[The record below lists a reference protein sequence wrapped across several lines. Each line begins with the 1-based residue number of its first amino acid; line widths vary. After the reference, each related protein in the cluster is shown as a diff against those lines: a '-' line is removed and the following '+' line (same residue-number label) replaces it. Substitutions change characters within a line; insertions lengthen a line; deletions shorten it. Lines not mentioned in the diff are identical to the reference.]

1 LALPTDPAETFVR
14 EVDENLRRDQLRDTA
29 QRYGKWIVAGVIL
42 FLAAIGGY
50 LYWQHRLDQQ
60 AIADSEAMSAAL
72 DKVGAGNVKGAEA
85 DLVPLSDSS
94 NDVTRAT
101 ALLGRAT
108 LAVQQ
113 SDRKTASALFNQVA
127 DDDGLPQ
134 PFRDLATVRATMV
147 DYDSLKPEEVIAR
160 LKPLLED
167 PAVLKVA
174 QNGLL
179 DNVLTTLTS
188 LLGIS
193 SGATFRDT
201 GTLIDRIYDRSGI
214 RLLGLLD
221 LDLLFRDADGPDAGV
236 LNLLGTSNPLGSTV
250 TRSVSKPSIPASAR
264 SCWITISV
272 IAYSPSPKWWYRIR
286 PSTSAM

>member
-1 LALPTDPAETFVR
+1 MALPTDPAETFVR

-72 DKVGAGNVKGAEA
+72 DKVGAGNVKGAQA

-113 SDRKTASALFNQVA
+113 SDRKTASALFKQVA

-134 PFRDLATVRATMV
+134 PFRDLATVRGTLV
-147 DYDSLKPEEVIAR
+147 DYDSIKPDEVIVR
-160 LKPLLED
+160 LKPLVEPGKPFFGTAGELTAMAMLAKGDRAGAGQLFAKIAADRQVPESIRNRAVQVAGSLGVDASASLSGD
-167 PAVLKVA
+167 PA
-174 QNGLL
+174 
-179 DNVLTTLTS
+179 
-188 LLGIS
+188 
-193 SGATFRDT
+193 AT
-201 GTLIDRIYDRSGI
+201 
-214 RLLGLLD
+214 
-221 LDLLFRDADGPDAGV
+221 
-236 LNLLGTSNPLGSTV
+236 
-250 TRSVSKPSIPASAR
+250 PAL
-264 SCWITISV
+264 
-272 IAYSPSPKWWYRIR
+272 
-286 PSTSAM
+286 